1 MSVASSPSRSLNISK
16 ISKSI
21 KASVTKD
28 VMFTLVN
35 SLWRIIS
42 GPVTLVFI
50 PLFLTSQVQG
60 FWYTFISLAAL
71 TVFADLGFTT
81 IVTQFAAHEYARLT
95 FNAETGLFEGETNDI
110 KRIGSLLRFVFK
122 WSVSVGA
129 VGFPVILSV
138 GFLMFRGKGGNVN
151 WPLPWCVYV
160 LSSGLSFTT
169 QSVLSFFEGCSQI
182 AAIEKN
188 KFVSAIAS
196 TIATLTFLYFG
207 FNLYSLA
214 FAAFIAAAINI
225 GMLYFRF
232 GKLIAQMVTESK
244 GYIVNWKTDFLNL
257 IWRYAIS
264 WSSGYFIFQIYT
276 PLMFQF
282 HGPAEAGKVGISMAL
297 ASAAFSI
304 SYVWMYVANPKL
316 NMYASTRNW
325 KAMDKLFIKNLS
337 LSLITFSLGA
347 ILVLSILYFYGD
359 AFKFF
364 HRFLGFVPMLIL
376 LLAWFFQIIINGL
389 AVYLRAHKKEPLV
402 VVSVAL
408 AIYIGITTLLIT
420 KYLPP
425 KYLFLGFLTAVLWG
439 LPVVAWIFVKKRKEW
454 HV

>member
-1 MSVASSPSRSLNISK
+1 M
-16 ISKSI
+16 
-21 KASVTKD
+21 
-28 VMFTLVN
+28 
-35 SLWRIIS
+35 
-42 GPVTLVFI
+42 
-50 PLFLTSQVQG
+50 
-60 FWYTFISLAAL
+60 
-71 TVFADLGFTT
+71 
-81 IVTQFAAHEYARLT
+81 
-95 FNAETGLFEGETNDI
+95 
-110 KRIGSLLRFVFK
+110 RFVFK

-138 GFLMFRGKGGNVN
+138 GFLMFRGKGGNVD
-151 WPLPWCVYV
+151 WPFPWCVYV

-214 FAAFIAAAINI
+214 LAAFIAAAINI

-282 HGPAEAGKVGISMAL
+282 HGPVEAGKVGISIAL
-297 ASAAFSI
+297 ATAVFSI
-304 SYVWMYVANPKL
+304 SNVWIYVANPKL
-316 NMYASTRNW
+316 NMFVSLKNW
-325 KAMDKLFIKNLS
+325 AAMDRLLLKSMILAVG
-337 LSLITFSLGA
+337 TFAVGA
-347 ILVLSILYFYGD
+347 IIILSALYFYSD
-359 AFKFF
+359 SLKFL
-364 HRFLGFVPMLIL
+364 HRFLGILPISIL
-376 LLAWFFQIIINGL
+376 LAAWIIQLIINSL
-389 AVYLRAHKKEPLV
+389 AVYLRAHKQEPMVLL
-402 VVSVAL
+402 SVFSAV
-408 AIYIGITTLLIT
+408 YIGGTTLLIT

-425 KYLFLGFLTAVLWG
+425 QYLFLGFLTCVLWA
-439 LPVVAWIFVKKRKEW
+439 LPATIWVFIKKRKEW
-454 HV
+454 HT